1 MERKEWGLLIAILA
15 IIVTCIV
22 LRVWSGI
29 ELSNV
34 NDNNQ
39 EQTNLVEQEYTNTYI
54 DLSKLKKKV
63 KEKITVIN
71 NIIYEKVTNKDKKNN
86 NALVSVVDGNV
97 DKKVKPLSKK
107 VKDYENAEVTE
118 KDLII
123 SSKLKVK
130 VK

>member
-63 KEKITVIN
+63 KEKLTIIN

-97 DKKVKPLSKK
+97 DKKFKPLSKK